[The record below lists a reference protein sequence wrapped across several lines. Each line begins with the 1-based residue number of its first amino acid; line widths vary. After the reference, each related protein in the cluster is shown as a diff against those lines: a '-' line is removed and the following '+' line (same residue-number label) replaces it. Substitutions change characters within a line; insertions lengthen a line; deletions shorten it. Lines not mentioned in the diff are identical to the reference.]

1 MKNYVFIIA
10 SMDNFE
16 NVENMILA
24 YLEGETKFVSA
35 YPFGVPAEASALNPD
50 IAIYIGRGLAFSNG
64 WCMDGTLSIL
74 LGE

>member
-1 MKNYVFIIA
+1 MKNYVFLIA
-10 SMDNFE
+10 SIDNYE
-16 NVENMILA
+16 AVEDMIRA
-24 YLEGETKFVSA
+24 YLEGEMKFVSA
-35 YPFGVPAEASALNPD
+35 YPFGVPAEASALIPD